1 MGKNFSGNGLQKAL
15 EFPTRAGGSAMVA
28 MLNAGGLKSII
39 TDEIRQKI
47 DDRKEFIRPG
57 AGGKL

>member
-1 MGKNFSGNGLQKAL
+1 
-15 EFPTRAGGSAMVA
+15 MVA